1 MARRDARTA
10 IAALAQSEGKL
21 HALTQ
26 HLERAKEDERRANR
40 AGDHGRHRG
49 ALNCLKFDWSG
60 SRVLCRMAGVRPQLD
75 AMSQLLESASSPAI
89 GFITCIASGR
99 ARCRPRGRP
108 RMAGARIF
116 RAQRIEVDLQATAKT
131 SRLRRTARLP
141 CIASRRSADN
151 IASTPRAKRVHMHC
165 SRWGMRYTPRNRRRW
180 RRFRHKQLAGD
191 SRFWRQWNDRR
202 ARGLGAGQKYLLLQG
217 RGTTVM
223 FSIPHTRGSIH
234 PRGNRSRA
242 MAIICVRGRRSRD
255 SSGAGLCRSFA
266 HPECRSSA
274 EASDYTGLRNELKKH
289 GEPDV
294 LVMDVGLPGKN
305 GIDILKALRDEHPK
319 LKVLIVSMYPEDQ
332 YAVRAFRA
340 GAFGYLNKASAPE
353 KLLEALAQVVS
364 GRKYVTPEIAQ
375 ALVENLNAPDA
386 DSAPHEKLS
395 DREFQTLK
403 LIASG
408 KRLSEIAEAL
418 ALSPKTVS
426 VYRARILEKMAMGSN
441 AELTHYAIKNG
452 LVE

>member
-1 MARRDARTA
+1 MTIRLFVVDDHAIVRRG
-10 IAALAQSEGKL
+10 IVQ
-21 HALTQ
+21 
-26 HLERAKEDERRANR
+26 
-40 AGDHGRHRG
+40 
-49 ALNCLKFDWSG
+49 
-60 SRVLCRMAGVRPQLD
+60 VLC
-75 AMSQLLESASSPAI
+75 E
-89 GFITCIASGR
+89 
-99 ARCRPRGRP
+99 
-108 RMAGARIF
+108 
-116 RAQRIEVDLQATAKT
+116 
-131 SRLRRTARLP
+131 
-141 CIASRRSADN
+141 
-151 IASTPRAKRVHMHC
+151 
-165 SRWGMRYTPRNRRRW
+165 
-180 RRFRHKQLAGD
+180 
-191 SRFWRQWNDRR
+191 
-202 ARGLGAGQKYLLLQG
+202 
-217 RGTTVM
+217 
-223 FSIPHTRGSIH
+223 
-234 PRGNRSRA
+234 
-242 MAIICVRGRRSRD
+242 
-255 SSGAGLCRSFA
+255 
-266 HPECRSSA
+266 HPEVQIVA
-274 EASDYTGLRNELKKH
+274 EASDYAGLRNELKKH

-375 ALVENLNAPDA
+375 ALIENLNTPESDG
-386 DSAPHEKLS
+386 APHEKLS

-408 KRLSEIAEAL
+408 KRLSEIAEEL

-426 VYRARILEKMAMGSN
+426 VYRARILEKMAMSSN

>member
-1 MARRDARTA
+1 
-10 IAALAQSEGKL
+10 
-21 HALTQ
+21 
-26 HLERAKEDERRANR
+26 
-40 AGDHGRHRG
+40 
-49 ALNCLKFDWSG
+49 
-60 SRVLCRMAGVRPQLD
+60 
-75 AMSQLLESASSPAI
+75 
-89 GFITCIASGR
+89 
-99 ARCRPRGRP
+99 
-108 RMAGARIF
+108 
-116 RAQRIEVDLQATAKT
+116 
-131 SRLRRTARLP
+131 
-141 CIASRRSADN
+141 
-151 IASTPRAKRVHMHC
+151 
-165 SRWGMRYTPRNRRRW
+165 
-180 RRFRHKQLAGD
+180 
-191 SRFWRQWNDRR
+191 
-202 ARGLGAGQKYLLLQG
+202 
-217 RGTTVM
+217 
-223 FSIPHTRGSIH
+223 
-234 PRGNRSRA
+234 
-242 MAIICVRGRRSRD
+242 MAIRLFVVDDHAIVRRGIVQVLSE
-255 SSGAGLCRSFA
+255 
-266 HPECRSSA
+266 HPDVQIVA
-274 EASDYTGLRNELKKH
+274 EASDYAGLRNELKKH

-305 GIDILKALRDEHPK
+305 GIDILKSLRDDHPK

-375 ALVENLNAPDA
+375 ALIENLNAPESDG
-386 DSAPHEKLS
+386 APHEKLS

-408 KRLSEIAEAL
+408 RRLSEIAEEL